1 MKVLFLLQPGTNSRS
16 IFLDM
21 IDGCRGAGHEAV
33 VMELEPMWALRQ
45 RAPQHQPAV
54 QGDLARLV
62 ATYIQNNKVDLTVG
76 MWANSL
82 QTFGLTQA
90 PGNNG
95 QAATIFDAINHPHLM
110 FWLDTPERAHDASL
124 APLFNTG
131 VFRSPNLF
139 HMVNNAGSADEMHR
153 VFNFT
158 NSFGLR
164 YGVNPEVFRP
174 RDDVHK
180 EYDIM
185 FSAGGG
191 DRWQQPTPTM
201 REQVEQDEPD
211 IDLCRR
217 ELAEQ
222 LRPQLHAI
230 AARLGAHLGPA
241 APAVMDRL
249 LDAQLADRNVPMLA
263 RFDAIRAEDASLA
276 SAADALLAQ
285 RPAYIEATQ
294 AIRGIE
300 NFQRAFTFAWLSRYF
315 NCAMFGSADYSPWG
329 CTVKSRG
336 FVDYAQQA
344 AEYSRA
350 HFGLSVMRWQD
361 EVGVHIKPIEIAA
374 SGSAVLAAH
383 RVGLDDLLVPGREC
397 VSFTSP
403 VEARQEVE
411 TLLSDPAALSAMTE
425 AGRAH
430 TLADH
435 TWSAVFT
442 ELIDKIGDL
451 SGRWATKSA
460 PKAEPQAA

>member
-33 VMELEPMWALRQ
+33 VLELEPMWALRQ
-45 RAPQHQPAV
+45 RAPQQQPAV

-62 ATYIQNNKVDLTVG
+62 ITYIQNNKVDLTVG

-82 QTFGLTQA
+82 QTFGLTQV
-90 PGNNG
+90 NG
-95 QAATIFDAINHPHLM
+95 QASTVFDAINHPHLM

-131 VFRSPNLF
+131 VFRSPNCF
-139 HMVNNAGSADEMHR
+139 HMVNNAGSADEMQR

-164 YGVNPEVFRP
+164 YGVNPDIFRP
-174 RDDVHK
+174 RDDVQR

-201 REQVEQDEPD
+201 REQVDQDEPD

-249 LDAQLADRNVPMLA
+249 IDAQLNDRNAPMLA
-263 RFDAIRAEDASLA
+263 RFDAIKAEDASLA
-276 SAADALLAQ
+276 AAVDALLAQ

-300 NFQRAFTFAWLSRYF
+300 NFQRAFAFAWLSRHF
-315 NCAMFGSADYSPWG
+315 NCAMFGSADYAPWG

-361 EVGVHIKPIEIAA
+361 EVGVHIKPIEIAC
-374 SGSAVLAAH
+374 SGSAVLAAN
-383 RVGLDDLLVPGREC
+383 RAGLEDILTPGTEC
-397 VSFTSP
+397 VAFDNLPAARTQ
-403 VEARQEVE
+403 VES
-411 TLLSDPAALSAMTE
+411 LLSNPSALTTMTQ
-425 AGRAH
+425 AGRAR
-430 TLADH
+430 TLAHH
-435 TWSAVFT
+435 TWSNVFT
-442 ELIDKIGDL
+442 ELLDKIGTL
-451 SGRWATKSA
+451 SGRWAPSTPAMCESH
-460 PKAEPQAA
+460 AA